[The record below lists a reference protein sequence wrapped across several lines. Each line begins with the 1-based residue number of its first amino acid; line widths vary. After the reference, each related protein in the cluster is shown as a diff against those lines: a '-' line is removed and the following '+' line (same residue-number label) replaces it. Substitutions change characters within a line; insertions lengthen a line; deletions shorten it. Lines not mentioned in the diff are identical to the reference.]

1 MPICLIQEETYRMA
15 LNQMQTIQSLGNNL
29 AMLQQEV
36 EIFGVPATET
46 RHLVGRIGE
55 LYACVITNGQMAPN
69 TNEKGYDVVSNNGDR
84 ISVKTTAT
92 TTTTGGALF
101 NLKTLEYV
109 DRIMIM
115 RINEDL
121 EIEVLL
127 DAPKDDATQLM
138 HNGTIAYSKLLGIG
152 RNNIN
157 LDKIPIVKELEYE
170 GYKLVEYENGSIT
183 VHEQGRMINPAKPV
197 LRKLAAALNIS
208 LINSNGN
215 QHNTRTLGG
224 LVINAVMA
232 QKH

>member
-1 MPICLIQEETYRMA
+1 MA

-36 EIFGVPATET
+36 ETFGVSATET

-69 TNEKGYDVVSNNGDR
+69 TNEKGYDVVSSNGER

-92 TTTTGGALF
+92 TTTSGGATF
-101 NLKTLEYV
+101 NLKTLDFV

-121 EIEVLL
+121 EIEVLF
-127 DAPKDDATQLM
+127 DAPTEEARQLM
-138 HNGTIAYSKLLGIG
+138 HNGTIAYSKLLGTG

-157 LDKIPIVKELEYE
+157 LEKIPIIKEVEIE

-183 VHEQGRMINPAKPV
+183 VHENGKMISPAKPI
-197 LRKLAAALNIS
+197 LRELAAALNLPIV
-208 LINSNGN
+208 NSTGN
-215 QHNTRTLGG
+215 QHNTRTLGS
-224 LVINAVMA
+224 LVINTVMSRGN
-232 QKH
+232 KT

>member
-1 MPICLIQEETYRMA
+1 MA
-15 LNQMQTIQSLGNNL
+15 LNQMQTIQSLGSNL

-36 EIFGVPATET
+36 EIFGVAATET

-69 TNEKGYDVVSNNGDR
+69 TNEKGYDVVSSNGER

-92 TTTTGGALF
+92 TTTSGGALF

-109 DRIMIM
+109 DRVMIM

-127 DAPKDDATQLM
+127 DSPKDDAKKLM
-138 HNGTIAYSKLLGIG
+138 HNGTIAFSKLLGIG

-183 VHEQGRMINPAKPV
+183 VHEQGKMVNPAKPV
-197 LRKLAAALNIS
+197 LRKLAAPLNIS

-224 LVINAVMA
+224 LVINAVIA
-232 QKH
+232 QQK

>member
-1 MPICLIQEETYRMA
+1 MA

-29 AMLQQEV
+29 AILQQEV
-36 EIFGVPATET
+36 ETFGVSATET

-69 TNEKGYDVVSNNGDR
+69 TNEKGYDVVSNIGER

-92 TTTTGGALF
+92 TTTSGGATF

-109 DRIMIM
+109 DRVMIM

-127 DAPKDDATQLM
+127 DASTDEAKELM
-138 HNGTIAYSKLLGIG
+138 HNGTIAYSKLLGTG

-157 LDKIPIVKELEYE
+157 LDKIPIVKEVEYG
-170 GYKLVEYENGSIT
+170 GYKIVEYENGSIT
-183 VHEQGRMINPAKPV
+183 VHKQGKMISPAKPV
-197 LRKLAAALNIS
+197 LRDLAATLNLPIV
-208 LINSNGN
+208 NSNGN
-215 QHNTRTLGG
+215 QHNTRTLGS
-224 LVINAVMA
+224 LVINSVIRH
-232 QKH
+232 QN

>member
-1 MPICLIQEETYRMA
+1 MS

-36 EIFGVPATET
+36 EIFGVSATET

-69 TNEKGYDVVSNNGDR
+69 TNERGYDVVSKNGDR

-92 TTTTGGALF
+92 TTTSGGALF
-101 NLKTLEYV
+101 NLKTLHLV

-121 EIEVLL
+121 EIETLL
-127 DAPKDDATQLM
+127 DASIEEAKKLM
-138 HNGTIAYSKLLGIG
+138 NKGTIAYSKLFGTG

-157 LDKIPIVKELEYE
+157 LEEIAIVNQVEFKDYNI
-170 GYKLVEYENGSIT
+170 KEYENGSIT
-183 VHEQGRMINPAKPV
+183 VHQQDEMVTPAKPT
-197 LRKLAAALNIS
+197 LRKLATTLNIS
-208 LINSNGN
+208 LHNSNGN
-215 QHNTRTLGG
+215 QHNTRTLGS
-224 LVINAVMA
+224 LVVQAIREQ
-232 QKH
+232 QKDIQ

>member
-1 MPICLIQEETYRMA
+1 MA

-36 EIFGVPATET
+36 EIFGVSATET

-69 TNEKGYDVVSNNGDR
+69 TNEKGYDVVSNNGER

-92 TTTTGGALF
+92 ATTTTSGGALF

-127 DAPKDDATQLM
+127 DASTEDAKKLM
-138 HNGTIAYSKLLGIG
+138 HKGTVAYSKLLGTG

-157 LDKIPIVKELEYE
+157 LDKIPIVKSVEYG
-170 GYKLVEYENGSIT
+170 GYKIVEYENGSIT
-183 VHEQGRMINPAKPV
+183 VHEQGKMVNPAKPI
-197 LRKLAAALNIS
+197 LRKLAVHLS
-208 LINSNGN
+208 LPIINANGN
-215 QHNTRTLGG
+215 QHNTRTLGS
-224 LVINAVMA
+224 LVISAVVDQ
-232 QKH
+232 QK

>member
-1 MPICLIQEETYRMA
+1 MA

-36 EIFGVPATET
+36 ETFGVSATET

-69 TNEKGYDVVSNNGDR
+69 TNEKGYDVISNNGER

-92 TTTTGGALF
+92 TTTSGGATF

-109 DRIMIM
+109 DRVMIM

-121 EIEVLL
+121 EIEVLF
-127 DAPKDDATQLM
+127 DASTEEAKGLM
-138 HNGTIAYSKLLGIG
+138 HNGTIAYSKLLGTG

-157 LDKIPIVKELEYE
+157 LDKIPIVKEVEYG

-183 VHEQGRMINPAKPV
+183 VHEQGKMISPAKPI
-197 LRKLAAALNIS
+197 LRDLSVTLNLPIV
-208 LINSNGN
+208 NSNGN
-215 QHNTRTLGG
+215 QHNTRTLGS
-224 LVINAVMA
+224 LVINSVIN
-232 QKH
+232 QQNKT

>member
-1 MPICLIQEETYRMA
+1 MA

-36 EIFGVPATET
+36 ETFGVSATET

-69 TNEKGYDVVSNNGDR
+69 TNEKGYDVVSSTGER

-92 TTTTGGALF
+92 TTTMGGAKF
-101 NLKTLEYV
+101 NPKTLKYV

-121 EIEVLL
+121 EIEVLF
-127 DAPKDDATQLM
+127 DAPTEEAKKLM
-138 HNGTIAYSKLLGIG
+138 HNGTIAYSKLFGTG

-157 LDKIPIVKELEYE
+157 LDKIPVVKEVEY
-170 GYKLVEYENGSIT
+170 GSYKLVEYENGSIT
-183 VHEQGRMINPAKPV
+183 VHEGGRLISPAKPI
-197 LRKLAAALNIS
+197 LRDLAAALNVPIV
-208 LINSNGN
+208 NGNGN
-215 QHNTRTLGG
+215 QHNTRTLGS
-224 LVINAVMA
+224 LVISSVVGR
-232 QKH
+232 QK

>member
-1 MPICLIQEETYRMA
+1 MA

-29 AMLQQEV
+29 AILQQEV
-36 EIFGVPATET
+36 EIFGVLATET

-69 TNEKGYDVVSNNGDR
+69 TNEKGYDVVSSVGER

-92 TTTTGGALF
+92 TTTSGGALF
-101 NLKTLEYV
+101 NLKTLHLV

-127 DAPKDDATQLM
+127 DSSTAEAEKLM
-138 HNGTIAYSKLLGIG
+138 HKGTIAYSKLFGTG

-157 LDKIPIVKELEYE
+157 LDEIPIVNEVEYE
-170 GYKLVEYENGSIT
+170 GYKIIEYENGTVT
-183 VHEQGRMINPAKPV
+183 VHQQGKMITPAKPI
-197 LRKLAAALNIS
+197 LRKLALSLNIPTH
-208 LINSNGN
+208 NGNGN
-215 QHNTRTLGG
+215 QHNTRTLGSFI
-224 LVINAVMA
+224 VKAINV
-232 QKH
+232 

>member
-1 MPICLIQEETYRMA
+1 MA

-36 EIFGVPATET
+36 ETFGVSATET

-69 TNEKGYDVVSNNGDR
+69 TNEKGYDVVSSIGER

-92 TTTTGGALF
+92 TTTSGGATF
-101 NLKTLEYV
+101 NPKTLEFV

-121 EIEVLL
+121 EIEVLF
-127 DAPKDDATQLM
+127 DAPTDEAAELM
-138 HNGTIAYSKLLGIG
+138 HNGTIAYSKLLGTG

-157 LDKIPIVKELEYE
+157 LDKIPIVQEVEYR
-170 GYKLVEYENGSIT
+170 GYRIVEYENGSIT
-183 VHEQGRMINPAKPV
+183 VHEHSKMISPAKPI
-197 LRKLAAALNIS
+197 LRDLAANLNLSI
-208 LINSNGN
+208 INNSGN
-215 QHNTRTLGG
+215 QHNTRTLGS
-224 LVINAVMA
+224 LVINAVTNH
-232 QKH
+232 Q